1 MKEKKIKIFA
11 GVLLAICI
19 GLCLLGCAAKT
30 PKYTVSFYVDDT
42 LQSQQ
47 TVSAGEVPTQITDP
61 EAAGTVFAGWQDSTG
76 QETDVTATPITQNTD
91 YKAIFHPVLDQ
102 HTPYLFTDE
111 AGLAQPTSP
120 LTQSDLEKA
129 LNALAGDTAK
139 AHFPTLPT
147 GNDPVTYNEIRQTL
161 SGFFPADKLNSA
173 FPIGGTAK
181 LPRHEFA
188 AGMNKLLARS
198 ADKVVL
204 SADTKLPEDLFLN
217 QTGVYDMLEAVVPH
231 QTGADG
237 TAWQDM
243 KLPELQPGFVNL
255 GGWLYYLQEDGK
267 FLRNG
272 DVDTL
277 HFDSTGRYTCGDAE
291 LDALVA
297 DILAKLIAENP
308 DMDKLDLLRQCQIY
322 CRDTFK
328 YLRRNSYEF
337 GITGW
342 EIKDAKD
349 IITTGRGN
357 CYGFAAAFWA
367 LARGLGYEAYAISGT
382 CLSDNQPH
390 SWVMIPFDGED
401 FFFDPEWEWAYHD
414 RKIYDKDMFM
424 ISMTQAKYW
433 TYKWTPHW

>member
-1 MKEKKIKIFA
+1 MKEKKTKIFA

-19 GLCLLGCAAKT
+19 GLCLLGCTAKT
-30 PKYTVSFYVDDT
+30 PKYTVSFYVGDT
-42 LQSQQ
+42 LHSQQ
-47 TVSAGEVPTQITDP
+47 KVVAGQFPTQVTVDEIQG
-61 EAAGTVFAGWQDSTG
+61 AVFAGWQDNAG
-76 QETDVTATPITQNTD
+76 QETDIPITPITQDTD
-91 YKAIFHPVLDQ
+91 YKAILHPVLEL
-102 HTPYLFTDE
+102 HAPYLFTDE
-111 AGLAQPTSP
+111 TGLAQPTNS
-120 LTQSDLEKA
+120 LTRSDLSKA
-129 LNALAGDTAK
+129 LNALAGESAK
-139 AHFPTLPT
+139 THFPTLPT
-147 GNDPVTYNEIRQTL
+147 GNDPVTYDEVREVL
-161 SGFFPADKLNSA
+161 SGFFSSEKLKSA

-181 LPRHEFA
+181 LSRHEFA
-188 AGMNKLLARS
+188 AGMNKLLARA

-204 SADTKLPEDLFLN
+204 SADTALPADLFLG

-231 QTGADG
+231 VISADG
-237 TAWQDM
+237 IAWQDVA
-243 KLPELQPGFVNL
+243 LPELQPGFVNI
-255 GGWLYYLQEDGK
+255 GGWLYYLQEDGQ
-267 FLRNG
+267 FLRDG
-272 DVDTL
+272 DVNTL
-277 HFDSTGRYTCGDAE
+277 HFDNSGRYTCGDAE

-308 DMDKLDLLRQCQIY
+308 EMDTLELLRQCQIY

-328 YLRRNSYEF
+328 YLRRDSYAF
-337 GITGW
+337 GLTGW

-414 RKIYDKDMFM
+414 RGVYDKDMFM

-433 TYKWTPHW
+433 TYRWTPHW

>member
-1 MKEKKIKIFA
+1 MKETRSKIFA
-11 GVLLAICI
+11 AILLIICI
-19 GLCLLGCAAKT
+19 GACLWGCTKT
-30 PKYTVSFYVDDT
+30 PKYTVSFYVGNT
-42 LQSQQ
+42 LHSQQ
-47 TVSAGEVPTQITDP
+47 TITAGEFPTQVTA
-61 EAAGTVFAGWQDSTG
+61 EVAGTAFRGWQNASG
-76 QETDVTATPITQNTD
+76 EIVDVTAVPVTQDTD
-91 YKAIFHPVLDQ
+91 YRAVLHPVLDQ
-102 HTPYLFTDE
+102 HAPYLFTDE
-111 AGLAQPTSP
+111 AGLAQPASP
-120 LTQSDLEKA
+120 LTWSDLSKA
-129 LNALAGDTAK
+129 LNALADETAK
-139 AHFPTLPT
+139 THFPTLPT
-147 GNDPVTYNEIRQTL
+147 GSDPITYNEIRKTL
-161 SGFFPADKLNSA
+161 SGFFPADELNSA

-188 AGMNKLLARS
+188 AGMNKLLKRS
-198 ADKVVL
+198 TEKVVL
-204 SADTKLPEDLFLN
+204 HATLPGDLFRE
-217 QTGVYDMLEAVVPH
+217 QTGTYDMLEAIVPH
-231 QTGADG
+231 ETGAEGISWKDV
-237 TAWQDM
+237 A
-243 KLPELQPGFVNL
+243 LPELQSGFVNI
-255 GGWLYYLQEDGK
+255 GGWLYYLQEDGQ
-267 FLRNG
+267 FLRGG

-277 HFDSTGRYTCGDAE
+277 HFGHDGRYTCGDAE

-297 DILAKLIAENP
+297 DILARLIAENP
-308 DMDKLDLLRQCQIY
+308 DMDNLQLLRQCQIY

-328 YLRRNSYEF
+328 YLRRNAYEF

-390 SWVMIPFDGED
+390 SWVMIPFDGEE

>member
-1 MKEKKIKIFA
+1 MKETRTKLFA
-11 GVLLAICI
+11 AILLIICI
-19 GLCLLGCAAKT
+19 SACLWGCAKT
-30 PKYTVSFYVDDT
+30 PEFAVHFYVGDT
-42 LQSQQ
+42 LHSQQ
-47 TVSAGEVPTQITDP
+47 TVTAGNFPTQETA
-61 EAAGTVFAGWQDSTG
+61 EVAGATFRGWQDASG
-76 QETDVTATPITQNTD
+76 EIVDVTTAPITQDTD
-91 YKAIFHPVLDQ
+91 YRAVLHPVLDQ
-102 HTPYLFTDE
+102 HAPYMFADE
-111 AGLAQPTSP
+111 AGLAQPTNP
-120 LTQSDLEKA
+120 LTWSDLSKA
-129 LNALAGDTAK
+129 LNALAGETAK

-147 GNDPVTYNEIRQTL
+147 GNDPITYNEIRNTL
-161 SGFFPADKLNSA
+161 SAFFSADELKPA

-181 LPRHEFA
+181 LSRQEFA
-188 AGMNKLLARS
+188 VGMNKLLKRNAE
-198 ADKVVL
+198 KVVL
-204 SADTKLPEDLFLN
+204 HAALPGDLFRG
-217 QTGVYDMLEAVVPH
+217 QTGAYDMLEAIVPH
-231 QTGADG
+231 ETGEKG
-237 TAWQDM
+237 IAWQDVT
-243 KLPELQPGFVNL
+243 LPELQPGFLNIN
-255 GGWLYYLQEDGK
+255 GWLYYLQENGQ

-272 DVDTL
+272 DVNTL
-277 HFDSTGRYTCGDAE
+277 HFDANGRYTCGDAE

-297 DILAKLIAENP
+297 DILARLIAENP
-308 DMDKLDLLRQCQIY
+308 DMDKLELLRQCQIY

-328 YLRRNSYEF
+328 YLRRNSYAF
-337 GITGW
+337 GLTGW

-349 IITTGRGN
+349 IITSGRGN

>member
-1 MKEKKIKIFA
+1 MKETRTKLFA
-11 GVLLAICI
+11 AILLIICI
-19 GLCLLGCAAKT
+19 GTCLWGCAKT
-30 PKYTVSFYVDDT
+30 PEFAVRFYVGDT
-42 LQSQQ
+42 LHSQQ
-47 TVSAGEVPTQITDP
+47 TVTAGEFPPQVTA
-61 EAAGTVFAGWQDSTG
+61 EVAGTMFRGWQDASG
-76 QETDVTATPITQNTD
+76 EIVDVTTAPITQDTD
-91 YKAIFHPVLDQ
+91 YRAVLHPVLDQ
-102 HTPYLFTDE
+102 HAPYLFADE
-111 AGLAQPTSP
+111 AGLAQPASP
-120 LTQSDLEKA
+120 LTRSDLSKA
-129 LNALAGDTAK
+129 LNALADETAK

-147 GNDPVTYNEIRQTL
+147 GNDPITYNEIRKTL
-161 SGFFPADKLNSA
+161 AGFFPADELNSA

-188 AGMNKLLARS
+188 AGMNKLLKRNTE
-198 ADKVVL
+198 KVVL
-204 SADTKLPEDLFLN
+204 HATLPGDLFRE
-217 QTGVYDMLEAVVPH
+217 QTGIYDMLEAIVPH
-231 QTGADG
+231 ETGAKG
-237 TAWQDM
+237 IEWQDVD
-243 KLPELQPGFVNL
+243 LPELQPGFLNIN
-255 GGWLYYLQEDGK
+255 GWLYYLQEDGQ

-277 HFDSTGRYTCGDAE
+277 HFDHNGRYTCGDAE

-297 DILAKLIAENP
+297 DILAWLIAENP
-308 DMDKLDLLRQCQIY
+308 DMDNLQLLRQCQIY

-328 YLRRNSYEF
+328 YLRRNSYAF

-349 IITTGRGN
+349 IITSGRGN

-390 SWVMIPFDGED
+390 SWVMIPFDGEE

-414 RKIYDKDMFM
+414 RGVYDKDMFM

>member
-1 MKEKKIKIFA
+1 MKKKRLAAI
-11 GVLLAICI
+11 LLVICI
-19 GLCLLGCAAKT
+19 GLGLLGCNAKT
-30 PKYTVSFYVDDT
+30 PKYTVRFYVGDT
-42 LQSQQ
+42 LHSEQKVTSGEYPTQVTTEATGAVFGGWQ
-47 TVSAGEVPTQITDP
+47 NSAGEVVDI
-61 EAAGTVFAGWQDSTG
+61 A
-76 QETDVTATPITQNTD
+76 ATPITQDTD
-91 YKAIFHPVLDQ
+91 YQVVLYPVLDQ
-102 HTPYLFTDE
+102 HAAYLFTDE
-111 AGLAQPTSP
+111 AGFARPGDP
-120 LTQSDLEKA
+120 LTRDELAKA
-129 LNALAGDTAK
+129 LNALAGDAAK
-139 AHFPTLPT
+139 QHFPTLPT
-147 GNDPVTYNEIRQTL
+147 GSDPITYNEIRKTL
-161 SGFFPADKLNSA
+161 AGFFPADELNSA

-188 AGMNKLLARS
+188 AGMNKLLKRNTE
-198 ADKVVL
+198 KVVL
-204 SADTKLPEDLFLN
+204 HATLPGDLFRG
-217 QTGVYDMLEAVVPH
+217 QAGAADILEAIVPH
-231 QTGADG
+231 ETGAKG
-237 TAWQDM
+237 IEWQDVD
-243 KLPELQPGFVNL
+243 LPELQPGFLNIN
-255 GGWLYYLQEDGK
+255 GWLYYLQENGQ
-267 FLRNG
+267 FLRGG
-272 DVDTL
+272 DVNTL
-277 HFDSTGRYTCGDAE
+277 HFDANGRYTCGDAE

-297 DILAKLIAENP
+297 DILARLIAENP
-308 DMDKLDLLRQCQIY
+308 DMDNLQLLRQCQIY
-322 CRDTFK
+322 CRDTFE

-349 IITTGRGN
+349 IIKTDRGN

>member
-1 MKEKKIKIFA
+1 MSKTRTKLFA
-11 GVLLAICI
+11 AILLIICI
-19 GLCLLGCAAKT
+19 GACLWGCVKT
-30 PKYTVSFYVDDT
+30 PEFAVRFYVGDT
-42 LQSQQ
+42 LHSQQ
-47 TVSAGEVPTQITDP
+47 TVTAGECPTPVTV
-61 EAAGTVFAGWQDSTG
+61 EVAGTVFRGWQNASG
-76 QETDVTATPITQNTD
+76 EIVDVTAAPVTQDTD
-91 YKAIFHPVLDQ
+91 YRAVLHPVLDQ
-102 HTPYLFTDE
+102 HAPYLFTDE
-111 AGLAQPTSP
+111 AGLARPGDS
-120 LTQSDLEKA
+120 LTWNELISA
-129 LNALAGDTAK
+129 LNALASETAK
-139 AHFPTLPT
+139 QQFPTLPT
-147 GNDPVTYNEIRQTL
+147 GSDPITYNEIRKTL
-161 SGFFPADKLNSA
+161 SSFFPADELNPA

-181 LPRHEFA
+181 LSRQEFA
-188 AGMNKLLARS
+188 VGMNKLLKRNAEQ
-198 ADKVVL
+198 VVL
-204 SADTKLPEDLFLN
+204 PTDAKLPGDLFGE
-217 QTGVYDMLEAVVPH
+217 QTGTYDMLEAIVPH
-231 QTGADG
+231 KTGAEG
-237 TAWQDM
+237 IVWQDVE
-243 KLPELQPGFVNL
+243 LPELQPGFLNI
-255 GGWLYYLQEDGK
+255 GGWLYYLQEDGQ

-277 HFDSTGRYTCGDAE
+277 HFGHNGRYTCGDTE

-297 DILAKLIAENP
+297 DILSKLIAENP
-308 DMDKLDLLRQCQIY
+308 DMDKLQLLRQCQIY
-322 CRDTFK
+322 CRDTFE

-349 IITTGRGN
+349 IIKTGRGN

-390 SWVMIPFDGED
+390 SWVMIPFDGEE